1 MLREACGAHV
11 GDAGGDLVVSR
22 YWSSLGLV
30 VIGAIWAVGGAV
42 TAIAGGEEPGSP
54 MLWVVLGLVAVVAG
68 VASYVVRSRRDA

>member
-1 MLREACGAHV
+1 M
-11 GDAGGDLVVSR
+11 VSR
-22 YWSSLGLV
+22 YWSSLALV

-42 TAIAGGEEPGSP
+42 TAITGGEEPGSP

>member
-1 MLREACGAHV
+1 M
-11 GDAGGDLVVSR
+11 VSR

-68 VASYVVRSRRDA
+68 VAS